1 MSSTL
6 EPRMTT
12 LKQLSLFIFLF
23 AFLSPAFAA
32 VDGITMTSCS
42 VYSDTDDKKGD
53 KKESEEEEP
62 DCE

>member
-1 MSSTL
+1 
-6 EPRMTT
+6 MTT

-32 VDGITMTSCS
+32 VDGVTMTSCS